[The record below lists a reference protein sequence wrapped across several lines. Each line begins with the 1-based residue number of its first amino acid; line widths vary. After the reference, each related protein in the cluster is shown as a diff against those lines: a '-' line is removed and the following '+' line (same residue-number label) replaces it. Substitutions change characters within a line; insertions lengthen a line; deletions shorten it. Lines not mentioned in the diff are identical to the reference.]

1 MRLVSIPCACTVYAS
16 LWVNQRNVKS
26 NYDSLTLHYT
36 INLHSCCTLDPV
48 FTSGETSSVG
58 FGAADQPVFS
68 DGSRTPSIIPQVKT
82 PIRTTTHHAG
92 PGHM

>member
-1 MRLVSIPCACTVYAS
+1 MYHGESMNKMWMNI
-16 LWVNQRNVKS
+16 
-26 NYDSLTLHYT
+26 T
-36 INLHSCCTLDPV
+36 IYSHWNTIYSCRVLDPV
-48 FTSGETSSVG
+48 FSSGETSNVG

-92 PGHM
+92 PGHMWEW

>member
-1 MRLVSIPCACTVYAS
+1 M
-16 LWVNQRNVKS
+16 KS
-26 NYDSLTLHYT
+26 NYDSLTLHYK
-36 INLHSCCTLDPV
+36 IKLYSCCNVDPV

-68 DGSRTPSIIPQVKT
+68 DGSRTAPIVPQVKT
-82 PIRTTTHHAG
+82 PIRTTIHHAG